1 MRLDPGA
8 RALRVALTGG
18 IGAGKSEVARQLAS
32 YGAFVVDADQLARDV
47 VAPGTPGLA
56 AVATEFGAELLR
68 PDGSLDRERL
78 AGLVFPDDDARR
90 RLEAILHPLVA
101 ERARALLGAAPVGAV
116 AVYDVALLVETGLE
130 SDFDVVVVVDVPEQ
144 VQLARLTTER
154 GMAGSA
160 ARARMAAQAPR
171 EHRLAAADIV
181 VDNSG
186 SKEELQR
193 RVEDLWADLLRRS
206 ALALPRFPQGH
217 QPAPASGS
225 GGTRKP
231 RT

>member
-1 MRLDPGA
+1 MRPDPGA

-56 AVATEFGAELLR
+56 AVATEFGAGVLH

-78 AGLVFPDDDARR
+78 AALVFADDAARR
-90 RLEAILHPLVA
+90 RLEAIVHPLVA
-101 ERARALLGAAPVGAV
+101 ERSRALLAAAPAGSI
-116 AVYDVALLVETGLE
+116 AVYDVALVVESDLAG
-130 SDFDVVVVVDVPEQ
+130 DFDVVVVVDVPEQ
-144 VQLARLTTER
+144 VQLARLTTQR
-154 GMAGSA
+154 GMTEAA
-160 ARARMAAQAPR
+160 ARQRIAAQAPR

-206 ALALPRFPQGH
+206 PLALPRFPQGH

-231 RT
+231 RM